1 MVNNRWIYRKTL
13 GITGKG
19 AAIHLTMHYFLTEY
33 TYHQKQNTNITVGL
47 GIIDKSEIALQ

>member
-19 AAIHLTMHYFLTEY
+19 VAIHLTMHYFLTEY
-33 TYHQKQNTNITVGL
+33 TYHQKQNTDITAGL
-47 GIIDKSEIALQ
+47 GIIVKSEIALQ